1 MDPAVQ
7 VVAQGA
13 EGDVHPLALQPVPT
27 QPVVLGRLQRLRTG
41 VDGGDVLLDGH
52 AMQQVHDPL
61 GVVLGAAAF
70 GRLAGAP
77 DRRASAGELRP
88 ANPQEGLDGRRVV
101 GRRQVVAGH
110 RY

>member
-1 MDPAVQ
+1 MNPAVQ
-7 VVAQGA
+7 IVAQGA
-13 EGDVHPLALQPVPT
+13 EGGIDATALQAVPA
-27 QPVVLGRLQRLRTG
+27 QPVVLRRLQRLGAG
-41 VDGGDVLLDGH
+41 VGGGHVLLDRH
-52 AMQQVHDPL
+52 AAQQVHDPL
-61 GVVLGAAAF
+61 GVVLGAAAL
-70 GRLAGAP
+70 GRLADAP